1 MIIKVFGSG
10 CSSCQQLYV
19 NAKEATNKFGSNID
33 VMYITDMNQIMASGI
48 MHMPALVINNKVKS
62 TGRVLTVNEI
72 YKYIEEEKSKVI

>member
-1 MIIKVFGSG
+1 
-10 CSSCQQLYV
+10 
-19 NAKEATNKFGSNID
+19 
-33 VMYITDMNQIMASGI
+33 